1 MSAVANDVAAQ
12 GAIATP
18 AKAKKDPTPVETIV
32 MMDGRKV
39 EFAGKRKL
47 IKTSLIPGENEYT
60 GPLAVQLDFRNTETR
75 TFPLPDVLL
84 SKFAVHGAEQK
95 LGDETAGVEDVDDMV
110 IFVDELMD
118 RLAKG
123 EWSTKREGSGFAGT
137 SILMRA
143 LVEVSGKTAEA
154 IKLFLSTKTQADK
167 MALRNSPKIKPV
179 VERLEAEKLA
189 KGTKV
194 DVGALEAELAGL
206 T

>member
-1 MSAVANDVAAQ
+1 MNAVVQ
-12 GAIATP
+12 ETPGATP
-18 AKAKKDPTPVETIV
+18 TKAKKDPTPVEVIV
-32 MMDGRKV
+32 MQDGRKV

-47 IKTSLIPGENEYT
+47 IKTSLIPGEGDYT
-60 GPLAVQLDFRNTETR
+60 GPLAVQLDFRNQETR
-75 TFPLPDVLL
+75 TFPLPDALL
-84 SKFAVHGAEQK
+84 AKFAVHGAEQK

-137 SILMRA
+137 SILLRA
-143 LVEVSGKTAEA
+143 LVEASGKTSEA
-154 IKLFLSTKTQADK
+154 IKTFLSTKTQADK
-167 MALRNSPKIKPV
+167 MALRNSPKIKPI

-194 DVGALEAELAGL
+194 DVGALEAELAAI
-206 T
+206 